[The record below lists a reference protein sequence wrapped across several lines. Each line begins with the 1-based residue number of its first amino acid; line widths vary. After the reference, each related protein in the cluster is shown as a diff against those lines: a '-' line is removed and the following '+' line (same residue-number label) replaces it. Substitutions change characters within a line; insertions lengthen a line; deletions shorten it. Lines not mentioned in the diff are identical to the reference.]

1 MDNRICAGIVLFN
14 PDISRLEQSI
24 QMISLQVESLIFVDN
39 SSDNLVEIKY
49 LLFNNGN
56 FTLLENPVNLGIARA
71 LNQIC
76 EWSLNNQYQWV
87 LTLDQDSICPEG
99 MIDHMKRF
107 IEMKDVGMIG
117 SKFLNVLS
125 VSSNNYRKKIKD
137 NEIEYVESC
146 ITSGSLM
153 SLDAWKKSGK
163 FDDWMFIDCVDYDI
177 CLKLRLSGYNILRDN
192 SVVINHCVGNA
203 KIIKLLGKNIIVYNH
218 NAIRNY
224 YFVRN
229 YIFIIRKYKKN
240 IRPFKRILYVI
251 NWEIKKILFEP
262 NKRDTIKSAM
272 SGFFDGLRCKL

>member
-1 MDNRICAGIVLFN
+1 
-14 PDISRLEQSI
+14 
-24 QMISLQVESLIFVDN
+24 
-39 SSDNLVEIKY
+39 
-49 LLFNNGN
+49 LLFNKGN
-56 FTLLENPVNLGIARA
+56 YTLIENPVNLGIARA

-76 EWSLNNQYQWV
+76 EWSLENQYKWV

-107 IEMKDVGMIG
+107 IEMKDIG
-117 SKFLNVLS
+117 IICSKFKNILS
-125 VSSNNYRKKIKD
+125 LSSNNNRNKIED
-137 NEIEYVESC
+137 IEFEYVENC

-163 FDDWMFIDCVDYDI
+163 FDDRMFIDCVDYDI
-177 CLKLRLSGYNILRDN
+177 CLKLRLSGYKILRDN
-192 SVVINHCVGNA
+192 FVIINHCVGNA

-218 NAIRNY
+218 SAIRNY

-229 YIFIIRKYKKN
+229 YIFIIRKYQKD

-251 NWEIKKILFEP
+251 HWEIKKILFEP

-272 SGFFDGLRCKL
+272 SGFFDGLSFKR